1 MSSKNLFGEN
11 VIFRSYSARM
21 RKNAKKNRKINIQ
34 RLSNFVSKTIKILFV
49 EKQKRENLRKSFAF
63 ASAKYGGV
71 GKSEQEWGKMGT
83 WTLVPS
89 LTLRASLQDNV
100 R

>member
-1 MSSKNLFGEN
+1 MSSKISSGEN
-11 VIFRSYSARM
+11 AIFRSYSVRM
-21 RKNAKKNRKINIQ
+21 RKNAKKIEKINIQ

-63 ASAKYGGV
+63 ASAKYGGA
-71 GKSEQEWGKMGT
+71 GKSEQVCPKVGT

-89 LTLRASLQDNV
+89 LTLRASLQDDV

>member
-1 MSSKNLFGEN
+1 MRMSSKNLFGEN

-21 RKNAKKNRKINIQ
+21 RKNANKIGKINIQ

-63 ASAKYGGV
+63 ASAKYGAV
-71 GKSEQEWGKMGT
+71 KKSGEE
-83 WTLVPS
+83 
-89 LTLRASLQDNV
+89 
-100 R
+100 